1 MSLIK
6 ANAVQIGQSG
16 TATQNFTLS
25 VPSSPDGTIKLARGN
40 ANATTQDV
48 MNVSNAGVV
57 SFPQGLGNI
66 SNSTA
71 IATGSTTAR
80 SLANRFADVVNV
92 KDYGAVGDG
101 VTDNTPFYTAMIAS
115 VPAGSTI
122 YFPKGTYVGDFVSNK
137 SLILRGNGSTL
148 IGAVNNSVI
157 EFQGTL
163 GSYQN
168 LSSAPSYGDISLQ
181 GVSGLV
187 GDTMVQLYSGNTR
200 PPPNNAPVNY
210 EVIDIKLNGDVYD
223 KVYSDQNGGTP
234 KYAIITPI
242 DGVEIYDFDFSV
254 GNNST
259 SGIFVRYAK
268 NVRISNIGMVGGSAT
283 TVDVRSTIN
292 ATIDHVRRIKPSATG
307 SGEGYNVALNTT
319 KYVKVDRV
327 YGEETRHDFD
337 QDSSYVTD
345 VSGVISINCKSSSI
359 VIAHNGFGGFI
370 SVRDC
375 TITTND
381 YAINTSAQGSS
392 SPNVLKFRHAV
403 INNINISNN
412 IDMTTSGDSYVG
424 IYFQYPTE
432 NISISDITIK
442 NCNNANSF
450 NYATSA
456 YNNAYFLIRAYQP
469 DDVLD
474 IQNIVADSATAM
486 VWVDN
491 ISSQTILTSGIT
503 AKNLKVDYFRDVVVI
518 NNVPANEVGDVSIE
532 DVKFYESTTIYG
544 RAIVTV
550 LATSF
555 SLKKLMVRGLYN
567 IPTKA
572 KTIYLQFSA
581 DCPYFSYIDTA
592 GFTRR
597 LSSLNGVV
605 AGGTITQNDYLSRGD
620 FAVWGSTSK
629 TLSIT
634 EPIERPVTTGNIF
647 AIFNYSPTESLT
659 IPANSTTVNN
669 TSPIVIAPGEMHYF
683 MADGNKWFRYRIQ
696 TGNSL

>member
-6 ANAVQIGQSG
+6 ANAVQVGQSP
-16 TATQNFTLS
+16 TATQNFTLA

-40 ANATTQDV
+40 SGATTQDV

-92 KDYGAVGDG
+92 KDFGAVGDG
-101 VTDNTPFYTAMIAS
+101 VTNNTPFYNAMIAS

-122 YFPKGTYVGDFVSNK
+122 YWPKGTYVGDFVSNK

-148 IGAVNNSVI
+148 IGAGNFSVI

-200 PPPNNAPVNY
+200 PSDNAPVNY

-307 SGEGYNVALNTT
+307 SGQGYNVALNTT

-345 VSGVISINCKSSSI
+345 VSGVISINCNSSSI

-392 SPNVLKFRHAV
+392 SPNALKFRHAV

-412 IDMTTSGDSYVG
+412 IDMITSNFYVG

-450 NYATSA
+450 NYATGVFNSS
-456 YNNAYFLIRAYQP
+456 YYVIRAYQP

-491 ISSQTILTSGIT
+491 ISSQTVLTSGIT

-518 NNVPANEVGDVSIE
+518 NNVPANEIGDVSIE

-567 IPTKA
+567 IPTYA
-572 KTIYLQFSA
+572 KTIYLQSSA

-659 IPANSTTVNN
+659 IPANSNTVNN

-683 MADGNKWFRYRIQ
+683 MANGNKWFRYRIQ

>member
-122 YFPKGTYVGDFVSNK
+122 YWPKGTYVGDFVSNK